1 MENIDEKNYF
11 IEEINQNDLMS
22 KMHKKDCKDIN
33 RIKHLLILASAI
45 TGCVSISAPVS
56 LVGTPRGTP
65 SSAVGLKICVITTGI
80 KKYES
85 ITKKKKKNMVA
96 LLPKAKLNTIEDL
109 ISRALIDSYISQNEF
124 ALVNNT
130 LRKYGDIKDAIKNLK
145 IPTIHQRF

>member
-22 KMHKKDCKDIN
+22 KMHKKDCEDIN
-33 RIKHLLILASAI
+33 CIKHLLILASAI
-45 TGCVSISAPVS
+45 TGCISVSAPVS
-56 LVGTPRGTP
+56 LVAPRCTP

-130 LRKYGDIKDAIKNLK
+130 LRKYGDMKDAIKNLK
-145 IPTIHQRF
+145 ISTIHQRF